1 MSRVR
6 VLALVAALACAFLA
20 GCRSDPNV
28 AAYLGDGAVTI
39 EEVGSVAAD
48 LTFAP
53 AQRGQVTGYVLGSM
67 IIRDVGRRLAAERSL
82 TVRQETTPGMVAQ
95 YYDLPADARIV
106 TLVTDT
112 QNVLLTLAAAV
123 TPVEPD
129 RDQQRAAFD
138 ALFFASGRPVSERYA
153 FEQVQY
159 LLNRDSI
166 GRMIALRQLLDDAV
180 AASGITVNPRYAG
193 LTYGLPVEVRLG
205 QNGGPARA
213 SILVHLT
220 VDEVSAVSA
229 EEA

>member
-1 MSRVR
+1 MSRIR
-6 VLALVAALACAFLA
+6 VLALVAALAVTSLA
-20 GCRSDPNV
+20 GCRSDPDV
-28 AAYLGDGAVTI
+28 AAYLGEDAVTI
-39 EEVGSVAAD
+39 AEVRGIAAD

-67 IIRDVGRRLAAERSL
+67 IIREVGGRIAAERSL
-82 TVRQETTPGMVAQ
+82 TVRQETTPAMVAQ

-112 QNVLLTLAAAV
+112 QNILLTLAAAV
-123 TPVEPD
+123 APVEPD
-129 RDQQRAAFD
+129 RDQQRAAFE
-138 ALFFASGRPVSERYA
+138 ALYFPSGRPVSERYT
-153 FEQVQY
+153 FEQIQY

-166 GRMIALRQLLDDAV
+166 GRMIALRRLLDDAV
-180 AASGITVNPRYAG
+180 ATSGITVNPRYAG

-205 QNGGPARA
+205 QSGAPARA

-220 VDEVSAVSA
+220 VDEVSA